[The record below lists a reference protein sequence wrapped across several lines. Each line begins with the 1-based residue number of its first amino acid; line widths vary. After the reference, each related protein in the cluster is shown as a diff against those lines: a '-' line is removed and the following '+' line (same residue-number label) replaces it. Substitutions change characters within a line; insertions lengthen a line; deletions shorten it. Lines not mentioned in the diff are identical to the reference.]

1 MLHIVIDARRIRD
14 FGIGTY
20 IRSLIHALGQVDRR
34 NRYTIVTSPADVRTI
49 AGLQPEQHVHLMLE
63 VLLDLIAATNATNGV
78 PLFSVAA
85 FTASYNAKL
94 SAYASLMVRQDRR
107 MVYGEG

>member
-34 NRYTIVTSPADVRTI
+34 NRYTIVTSPADERTI
-49 AGLQPEQHVHLMLE
+49 AGLPESFRTALYAGTDNTAVDHVAFPMFLRRLRPDLGPLPLNRLPPLVIKPDEVTISHL
-63 VLLDLIAATNATNGV
+63 A
-78 PLFSVAA
+78 
-85 FTASYNAKL
+85 
-94 SAYASLMVRQDRR
+94 
-107 MVYGEG
+107 

>member
-1 MLHIVIDARRIRD
+1 MPA
-14 FGIGTY
+14 GIK
-20 IRSLIHALGQVDRR
+20 
-34 NRYTIVTSPADVRTI
+34 TIP
-49 AGLQPEQHVHLMLE
+49 GLQPEQHVHLMFE

-94 SAYASLMVRQDRR
+94 ASYASLMVRQDRR
-107 MVYGEG
+107 MTYGEG